1 MSQLFGASF
10 SLDPQLLVFFV
21 GTVPKISNVY
31 ETLFNDLAHKVTVL
45 VSVCRL
51 FIDCERATVCAS
63 VCVCAGWKRL
73 ISSRVPLNTL
83 KSVQHDKIKESV
95 SPHFILS
102 SMRSPSSLVR
112 FVFHHLDRK
121 HVEWLLCRLLLSFVI
136 IPAFRAFA
144 IHKQYHSYLCI
155 ACLKILRGNLRLL
168 KFILCHPNGCHP

>member
-63 VCVCAGWKRL
+63 VCVCRL
-73 ISSRVPLNTL
+73 EAFNFEPSLF
-83 KSVQHDKIKESV
+83 KYAKE
-95 SPHFILS
+95 
-102 SMRSPSSLVR
+102 RST
-112 FVFHHLDRK
+112 
-121 HVEWLLCRLLLSFVI
+121 
-136 IPAFRAFA
+136 
-144 IHKQYHSYLCI
+144 
-155 ACLKILRGNLRLL
+155 
-168 KFILCHPNGCHP
+168 